1 MILLAFLC
9 ENLEIVIW
17 HLERGE
23 EHLLAPRGVELV
35 ARLHRVLVALVGAR
49 AARLD
54 QRDHR
59 GEDAHDG
66 LVAHE
71 PERQRAALVDL
82 SAEEFIS
89 DMWGKRGATYGEKG
103 LCRRIQK
110 TEKKNETENS
120 LLTYGGNGVRHMGK
134 RGCVGEFKKKEPRRT
149 PRRAS
154 RTCGR

>member
-1 MILLAFLC
+1 MAFLC
-9 ENLEIVIW
+9 EHLEIVIW

-82 SAEEFIS
+82 SAEESIS
-89 DMWGKRGATYGEKG
+89 ERIKCEIWEKWGATYGEKG
-103 LCRRIQK
+103 GCRRIQK
-110 TEKKNETENS
+110 KGTS
-120 LLTYGGNGVRHMGK
+120 R
-134 RGCVGEFKKKEPRRT
+134 KE
-149 PRRAS
+149 
-154 RTCGR
+154 